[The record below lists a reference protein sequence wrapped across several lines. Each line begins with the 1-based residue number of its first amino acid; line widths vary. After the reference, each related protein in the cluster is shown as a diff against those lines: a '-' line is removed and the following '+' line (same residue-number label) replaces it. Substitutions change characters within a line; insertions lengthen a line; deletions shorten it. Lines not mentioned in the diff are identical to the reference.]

1 MEENMKRFL
10 YSMGVA
16 IFAFALTAQ
25 GEEINTTTKSK
36 AKTQT
41 QTTATTRSGS
51 VRTGGTVRTQPYVST
66 TARSY
71 RYNPRVTSQ
80 TNTAVGVNGNV
91 RTRTFRDRN
100 VGVSSQTNTAVG
112 VNSNAR
118 MRTFRDRNISTNE
131 RVSNARVR
139 TFRDRNISSN
149 ERVGV
154 RNGVRFNRQ
163 NNVLVN
169 RQRNV
174 TVNNNWRGTRFS
186 GAQYSAFRNYSRTYH
201 DRGWWRSHYPRIV
214 FYFGAPYYWDA
225 GYWFPAWGYDPY
237 ASYSFDGPIYGYNG
251 LAPDQIVVD
260 VQSQL
265 QRDGYYNGPID
276 GELGPMTRQA
286 IADFQ
291 ADHGLAITSAID
303 EPTLAS
309 LGVS

>member
-1 MEENMKRFL
+1 MEGNMKKFL
-10 YSMGVA
+10 YSMSVA
-16 IFAFALTAQ
+16 IIAFALTAQ
-25 GEEINTTTKSK
+25 GEDINTTRKSK
-36 AKTQT
+36 ART
-41 QTTATTRSGS
+41 QTTNTRSAS
-51 VRTGGTVRTQPYVST
+51 VRSGGTVRTQSNIST

-71 RYNPRVTSQ
+71 RYNPSVTSQ
-80 TNTAVGVNGNV
+80 TNTAVGVNA
-91 RTRTFRDRN
+91 RTRAFRDRN
-100 VGVSSQTNTAVG
+100 VGVSSRTNTAVG
-112 VNSNAR
+112 VNQNAR

-131 RVSNARVR
+131 RV
-139 TFRDRNISSN
+139 
-149 ERVGV
+149 GV
-154 RNGVRFNRQ
+154 RNDVKFNRQ
-163 NNVLVN
+163 NNGVVKRDRNVTINRDRNFVVN

-201 DRGWWRSHYPRIV
+201 DRYWWRSHYPRIV

-225 GYWFPAWGYDPY
+225 GYWFPAWGYEPNAY
-237 ASYSFDGPIYGYNG
+237 YQYDGPIYGYNG
-251 LAPDQIVVD
+251 LAPNQVVVD

>member
-1 MEENMKRFL
+1 MEGNIKTFL
-10 YSMGVA
+10 YTMGVA
-16 IFAFALTAQ
+16 IIAFALTAQ
-25 GEEINTTTKSK
+25 GEGIKNTTKSK
-36 AKTQT
+36 VRT
-41 QTTATTRSGS
+41 QTTTNTRSAS

-80 TNTAVGVNGNV
+80 TNTAVGVNGNL

-100 VGVSSQTNTAVG
+100 VGVTSNTAVG
-112 VNSNAR
+112 VNQNTR

-131 RVSNARVR
+131 RLGL
-139 TFRDRNISSN
+139 RND
-149 ERVGV
+149 
-154 RNGVRFNRQ
+154 VRFNRQ
-163 NNVLVN
+163 NNVVVN

-174 TVNNNWRGTRFS
+174 TVSNNWRGTRFNS
-186 GAQYSAFRNYSRTYH
+186 PAYAAFRNYSRTYH
-201 DRGWWRSHYPRIV
+201 DRGWWRNHYNRIV
-214 FYFGAPYYWDA
+214 FVSGGWYYWDA
-225 GYWFPAWGYDPY
+225 GYWFPAWGYDSYAYYPY
-237 ASYSFDGPIYGYNG
+237 DGPIYGYNG
-251 LAPDQIVVD
+251 LAPDQVIVD

-286 IADFQ
+286 IAAFQ